1 MARYYLLDT
10 MVDVINWMKV
20 EDKVESMKRS
30 KRSKGGKEIGIKMDA
45 EGRESER
52 SKENSSVSQT
62 LEQTH
67 NRITPKSEAY

>member
-10 MVDVINWMKV
+10 MVDMINWMKV

-30 KRSKGGKEIGIKMDA
+30 KRSKGSKKIRIKMDA

-62 LEQTH
+62 LE
-67 NRITPKSEAY
+67 